1 MGHINMSIYW
11 DWYNSCPPAFF
22 HSCKCVTSPLSN
34 QKPCKRQLST
44 ITPLFCAKLMR
55 RINARQIGHLTYL
68 TCNYSAAENY
78 RNITLRAVMIFIL
91 RSVAGIPKFH
101 ELTAQCTWKKQN
113 SGESLFLRK
122 LVLGI
127 PSPSGKN
134 LTRPLMPSAP
144 QTSCVRATS
153 PRPS

>member
-78 RNITLRAVMIFIL
+78 RNMAKWHVRRTSGAPKALAVALSFCRLGWGCPKQAFAKIATPRYFVFFRYTVLLAHEIL
-91 RSVAGIPKFH
+91 
-101 ELTAQCTWKKQN
+101 
-113 SGESLFLRK
+113 ESLLPI
-122 LVLGI
+122 G
-127 PSPSGKN
+127 G
-134 LTRPLMPSAP
+134 
-144 QTSCVRATS
+144 
-153 PRPS
+153 